1 MKKLIPILIGAL
13 SALGAERSIAANYQ
27 GYVTSVYPY
36 NTLVYV
42 VISNG
47 AFDGGSST
55 CRSATDMV
63 YSFDPSTAIGR
74 AIMAVALTA
83 KVSGVLVYAA
93 GTSSCTT
100 GSPFGG
106 GSEGLRG
113 MDLKGS

>member
-1 MKKLIPILIGAL
+1 MKKLIPILMGAL
-13 SALGAERSIAANYQ
+13 SVLGAERSIAANYQ

-36 NTLVYV
+36 NSLVYV

-47 AFDGGSST
+47 AFDGSTSS
-55 CRSATDMV
+55 CRSATTMV
-63 YSFDPSTAIGR
+63 YSFNPDTGIGR
-74 AIMAVALTA
+74 ALMAVALTA
-83 KVSGVLVYAA
+83 KVSGLLVYAA

-106 GSEGLRG
+106 GSEGLAG